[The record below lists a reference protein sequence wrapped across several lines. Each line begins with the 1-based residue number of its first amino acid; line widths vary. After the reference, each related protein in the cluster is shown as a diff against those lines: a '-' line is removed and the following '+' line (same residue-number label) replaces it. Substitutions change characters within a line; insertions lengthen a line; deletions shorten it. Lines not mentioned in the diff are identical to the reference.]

1 MSSLNTPRGALA
13 GYDGRDSKMERVF
26 GHDSVAKVVC
36 VCVWVCVRVGVCVR
50 VWGCGCVGVAAFVWG
65 CGCVCGGV
73 CLPVDVCVWGCGCV
87 WGCVSACVCV
97 CVRKKRVGIPFE

>member
-36 VCVWVCVRVGVCVR
+36 VCVWVCVRVGVCV
-50 VWGCGCVGVAAFVWG
+50 G
-65 CGCVCGGV
+65 
-73 CLPVDVCVWGCGCV
+73 VWGCGCV